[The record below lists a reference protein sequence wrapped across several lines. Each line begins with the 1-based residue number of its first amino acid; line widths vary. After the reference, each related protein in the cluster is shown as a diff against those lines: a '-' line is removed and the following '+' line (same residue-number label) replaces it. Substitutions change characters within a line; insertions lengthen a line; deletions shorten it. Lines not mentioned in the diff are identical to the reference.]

1 MQLSLNLT
9 SKTPTLLTYSMYTTT
24 RAVMLSVVKWI
35 IGLDLE
41 LAASEAFFQ
50 SLYPFN
56 AN

>member
-24 RAVMLSVVKWI
+24 RAVMFCVVKWI
-35 IGLDLE
+35 IGLHLE

-50 SLYPFN
+50 LLYPFN

>member
-24 RAVMLSVVKWI
+24 RAVMFSVVKWI

-50 SLYPFN
+50 LLYPFN